1 MKFCFAADGS
11 NLALQDRKIALV
23 QGATEGLFETE
34 KSADS
39 VKIQQ
44 GLAKIKNFKGV
55 TGDTTMDA
63 KHNPKKAITIV
74 KLENGKPSKGY
85 VVK

>member
-1 MKFCFAADGS
+1 MIKQA
-11 NLALQDRKIALV
+11 I
-23 QGATEGLFETE
+23 ETE